1 MALEDEMRRHGLG
14 VTNDRTKSMH
24 DFDDLED
31 VYNFTANLEFLRGDV
46 GQVTS
51 RDQIIDPTSF
61 IQRAWYKNNR
71 RGQAQYESDL
81 ETAKRYAEQQEA
93 AYKEWYESPEQAA
106 IRERAAGRN
115 PDLVEM
121 TGSEAAD
128 TSPSQAVPGQGQATN
143 FDVASQAISGV
154 SGIVS
159 SLSGIASLATSFN
172 AIPLTNLQ
180 KELVGEQIDF
190 QKLANIEAAEGAFG
204 KGIMNRL
211 SNAMSSAVAAGEAFD
226 IDSWFSD
233 DKNFEGL
240 FESYGFA
247 DNVLYRDAFQRS
259 REAKHKIAA
268 SSYDAATGTLRSQ
281 KSFAESL
288 ADPTYDPN
296 VLIQRSFMEPV
307 MEAEFELRKR
317 RAEFEKQIMDIKSQ
331 YAESL
336 DVEGI
341 AEGANAAAYQQ
352 VVDKYIADCEL
363 ICRRA
368 ESNIVKNWDDMYLS
382 NKDNAIGMAASYLT
396 MNRGQLGWKQF
407 LVASYMAGLS
417 DVSPDVV
424 PSINTSSSSPGFTG
438 DAGYRN
444 IDGKNTSF
452 FPYFIPGNFGDVY

>member
-1 MALEDEMRRHGLG
+1 MAFGDEVNKYVNSPGQGNKTTRDNESAVRAQEQS
-14 VTNDRTKSMH
+14 RTASLLN
-24 DFDDLED
+24 FDDIG
-31 VYNFTANLEFLRGDV
+31 V
-46 GQVTS
+46 VTS
-51 RDQIIDPTSF
+51 RDQIIDPYALVN
-61 IQRAWYKNNR
+61 IRDYRNNAV
-71 RGQAQYESDL
+71 GQAQYNADL
-81 ETAKRYAEQQEA
+81 AQAQRYAELQEA
-93 AYKEWYESPEQAA
+93 SYQEWYNSPEQVA

-115 PDLVEM
+115 PDLVET
-121 TGSEAAD
+121 TGSEAVD
-128 TSPSQAVPGQGQATN
+128 TSFNETSPFSGIPTN
-143 FDVASQAISGV
+143 QEIANQTLSSI
-154 SGIVS
+154 SGIVG
-159 SLSGIASLATSFN
+159 SLSSVASLATSFN

-226 IDSWFSD
+226 IDSWFSE

-317 RAEFEKQIMDIKSQ
+317 RAEFEKQILDIKSQ
-331 YAESL
+331 YAETL
-336 DVEGI
+336 DVEGL

-382 NKDNAIGMAASYLT
+382 NKDNAIGMAASYMT
-396 MNRGQLGWKQF
+396 MNRGHTQWYEYLASSVMLGITVPNGSPSEPPSPTQPSGISPTSGFRHYGQNFYQF
-407 LVASYMAGLS
+407 
-417 DVSPDVV
+417 
-424 PSINTSSSSPGFTG
+424 PGTM
-438 DAGYRN
+438 
-444 IDGKNTSF
+444 
-452 FPYFIPGNFGDVY
+452 NFGN